1 MYIIKDRKNGILT
14 RWGFNEI
21 DDFSIKEALLFSER
35 QADGI
40 IKAFGDCTD
49 IEVYKEEVK

>member
-1 MYIIKDRKNGILT
+1 MYIIKDKENGILT
-14 RWGFNEI
+14 RFGFQEI
-21 DDFSIKEALLFSER
+21 DDFSVKEALLFSER

-49 IEVYKEEVK
+49 IEVYKEEK

>member
-1 MYIIKDRKNGILT
+1 MYIIKDKENGVLT
-14 RWGFNEI
+14 RWGFQEI
-21 DDFSIKEALLFSER
+21 DGFSIKEALLFSER

-40 IKAFGDCTD
+40 ITAFSDCTG